1 MSSLE
6 SRLRKT
12 DDIRN
17 YLKIKHNNLMSEKY
31 KNTSKY
37 LNYIENLLIPAS
49 PVTGYVWISAFA
61 SSVAIPAV
69 IVFCC
74 RIKNLCNHCRNSK
87 VKSIPTKR
95 KKHDKIVLP
104 GKDKL
109 NAIEVLICETLM
121 DSYIILDKFVSINN
135 VLR

>member
-1 MSSLE
+1 M
-6 SRLRKT
+6 
-12 DDIRN
+12 
-17 YLKIKHNNLMSEKY
+17 
-31 KNTSKY
+31 
-37 LNYIENLLIPAS
+37 LIPAS
-49 PVTGYVWISAFA
+49 PVTGYIWISAFA

-87 VKSIPTKR
+87 VKSIAMKK
-95 KKHDKIVLP
+95 KKHDKIVLS
-104 GKDKL
+104 GKDKS
-109 NAIEVLICETLM
+109 NATEVLISEALM